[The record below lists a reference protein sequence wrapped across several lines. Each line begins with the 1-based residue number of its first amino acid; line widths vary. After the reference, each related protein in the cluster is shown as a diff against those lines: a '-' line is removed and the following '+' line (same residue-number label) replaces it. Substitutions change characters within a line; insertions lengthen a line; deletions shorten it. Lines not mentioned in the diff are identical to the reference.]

1 MQNPNLWNVPEME
14 EWEIST
20 PQLIMSD
27 LMKLDKL
34 MWTVNDAKDTIEW
47 LDLAWLKELDELMGR
62 LDRPELFMNIAQ
74 VVKNIQAV
82 IKIELQKKEIK
93 WQAWEII
100 E

>member
-1 MQNPNLWNVPEME
+1 MQNPNLWNVPETE
-14 EWEIST
+14 EGELTT

-34 MWTVNDAKDTIEW
+34 MWTINDAKDTIEW
-47 LDLAWLKELDELMGR
+47 LDLDWLKELDELIGR
-62 LDRPELFMNIAQ
+62 LDRPDLFMNIAQ

-82 IKIELQKKEIK
+82 IKVELQKKEIK